1 MNRRIVAGML
11 LVSLFASCNNF
22 TYTPRSRRTLFQAKP
37 SILVFS
43 SIADFRATQNRWPV
57 SLEDLKGKSDQY
69 GAALEGFRY
78 TYTHFRTI
86 DSNRMVFTF
95 ANHIDDVKKSDYTGL
110 TDLNGL
116 HGVAKFSRKQGKF
129 VWKVKMR

>member
-1 MNRRIVAGML
+1 MNRIVAAIL
-11 LVSLFASCNNF
+11 LIALCAACNNY
-22 TYTPRSRRTLFQAKP
+22 TYTPRSRRTQFQAKP

-43 SIADFRATQNRWPV
+43 SIADFRVTQNRWPV

-69 GAALEGFRY
+69 VHALEGFRY

-95 ANHIDDVKKSDYTGL
+95 ANHINDVKKYNYTGL
-110 TDLNGL
+110 TDLNSL
-116 HGVAKFSRKQGKF
+116 NGVAKFSRKQGKF